1 MKQFTKSAMSA
12 LSVDPLG
19 NSKIVDGY
27 KWERPQLK
35 KQNKKKNKFKMIS
48 AYYEK
53 SLKEPESNPICRF
66 IFLTISFY
74 KFFITV

>member
-1 MKQFTKSAMSA
+1 MKQFTESAMSA

-19 NSKIVDGY
+19 NSKIVGY

-35 KQNKKKNKFKMIS
+35 KLNKIKKIIS
-48 AYYEK
+48 YYEK
-53 SLKEPESNPICRF
+53 SLKEPERDPICRF